1 MIGAGARDRVIT
13 FQRRVTT
20 RDAANALVETWP
32 FYATARAAMTPLSDA
47 ERVRAQEVAASM
59 TTRWVTN
66 WTPTLAL
73 VDQRDR
79 IEFTDSGGTTR
90 THDIV
95 AVKEIGRRQGL
106 EFTTNARAETA

>member
-66 WTPTLAL
+66 WTPPATLDTKLIAGL
-73 VDQRDR
+73 DTEVG
-79 IEFTDSGGTTR
+79 TDLGTDLNVGDEYTDGEHR
-90 THDIV
+90 
-95 AVKEIGRRQGL
+95 
-106 EFTTNARAETA
+106 